1 MVKILLLEDNKA
13 DIELIKTEF
22 SRAKFNCELKVVKD
36 KESYK
41 KRLKEFNPNIIL
53 SDYTLTQFDGLL
65 ALKIALELV
74 PDTPFIIITGTLSD
88 EIAVSCLKKGA
99 WDYVIKDRLVKL
111 VPSIENALK
120 LKKQKIERK
129 KAEEAVKES
138 EEKFSSVVENSHEG
152 IFIVDNAYKFSYVN
166 DKFCKILGYLRKDLI
181 GFDFRKFLEKKSKT
195 MVAERYTKRQLGE
208 KVPKCYEF
216 DIVTKK
222 GEIRTLEISISILKN
237 TSGTVFTVGQVL
249 DVTEQNR
256 NLKSLQE
263 HDALNNALF
272 EYSPIETIVVNNKGE
287 IMRVNKAVK
296 TNRSR
301 LPKSGDMMYKDFA
314 SKYSIDMFEEL
325 MDCIKTGKIKV
336 FPEIKYREDRYY
348 YATIAPFPQGAIITA
363 QDVTEQKLAQ
373 DEVNRSLQEKEVLL
387 NEIHHRVKNNMQI
400 ITSLLKLQ
408 SQNIKDKRSLELFQN
423 SQNRVRSMALIH
435 EKLYRTRDFSSIDF
449 GEYIRSLTT
458 HLLISYH
465 ILPSQVE
472 IDINIKDIIFNM
484 NVAIPCGL
492 IINELVTNS
501 IKHAFSN
508 CREGKIEVTITKK
521 GTNGYSLVVKDNGQG
536 LPPEAVDLKDPTTL
550 GLELV
555 SSLVSQLKGTLQ
567 YQFKKGAVFSI
578 EFKMS

>member
-1 MVKILLLEDNKA
+1 
-13 DIELIKTEF
+13 
-22 SRAKFNCELKVVKD
+22 
-36 KESYK
+36 
-41 KRLKEFNPNIIL
+41 
-53 SDYTLTQFDGLL
+53 
-65 ALKIALELV
+65 
-74 PDTPFIIITGTLSD
+74 
-88 EIAVSCLKKGA
+88 
-99 WDYVIKDRLVKL
+99 
-111 VPSIENALK
+111 
-120 LKKQKIERK
+120 
-129 KAEEAVKES
+129 
-138 EEKFSSVVENSHEG
+138 
-152 IFIVDNAYKFSYVN
+152 
-166 DKFCKILGYLRKDLI
+166 
-181 GFDFRKFLEKKSKT
+181 
-195 MVAERYTKRQLGE
+195 
-208 KVPKCYEF
+208 
-216 DIVTKK
+216 
-222 GEIRTLEISISILKN
+222 
-237 TSGTVFTVGQVL
+237 
-249 DVTEQNR
+249 
-256 NLKSLQE
+256 
-263 HDALNNALF
+263 
-272 EYSPIETIVVNNKGE
+272 
-287 IMRVNKAVK
+287 
-296 TNRSR
+296 
-301 LPKSGDMMYKDFA
+301 MYKDFA

-348 YATIAPFPQGAIITA
+348 YATIAPFPQGVIITA
-363 QDVTEQKLAQ
+363 QDITEQKLAQ

-408 SQNIKDKRSLELFQN
+408 SQNIKDKRFLELFQN

-521 GTNGYSLVVKDNGQG
+521 GTNGYSLVVKDNGKG
-536 LPPEAVDLKDPTTL
+536 LPPEVVDLKDPTTL